1 MTKSDIMKKD
11 YSYTIFIKQ
20 LAAVLSMLFLLYGSM
35 RNGFASGIENF
46 SGSNSETPQA
56 YTVSGKVTSAT
67 DNTILAGVTVI
78 IKGTAKGTITGSDGS
93 YSIEVPGNGA
103 TMVFSFIGFQ
113 TMEVQADG
121 RRVIDIS
128 LYEDVKALDE
138 VVVTALGITRKEKS
152 LGYSVGKVDG
162 SSLARVT
169 QENAINSL
177 AGKVSG
183 VQINST
189 GGTGSSVSM
198 IIRGATSLSNDN
210 QPLFVIDGVPIVN
223 TLNNISGFGTDNR
236 VDYGNAISDMN
247 SDDIES
253 VSILKGPSAAALYG
267 SRAGNGVVLI
277 TTKSGRKNKGI
288 QVNVTTNTVFDV
300 PYKYFAVEKK
310 FANGYFS
317 YTPEDLPPG
326 TVMRVNPSEAAGC
339 GIQLD
344 KEYFAVQWNSP
355 LDANGVQIPT
365 ELVSHPDNV
374 ANFVQ
379 TGITTTNGV
388 SVSDNSENINYRIGF
403 TNMSNKGIIPNED
416 LFRNNLSA
424 ATSVKVRS
432 DVTISSN
439 INISRSWSNN
449 RAASNQ
455 GTNPLQ
461 WAYAVPQNTDIRVLR
476 DYWEPGFEGL
486 VQRTPDNEIY
496 DNPYFLAYEVN
507 NSYDRDRVF
516 GNLRADWQI
525 TKEISFMAR
534 YALDQFTEKRE
545 SKISPGYSKEPNN
558 GTYGIQELKSYER
571 NIDFLAT
578 YAKKLS
584 DFTLSVSAGGNALY
598 KKGSSISNSAL
609 PGAGLIVPD
618 VYTVGN
624 IKSGSLA
631 YSSGWSQKAI
641 YSIYG
646 LANLGW
652 RDMIFLDL
660 TARNDWSSTLPKEN
674 WSYFYP
680 SASISILLNQMI
692 DMGSTID
699 MLKLRGG
706 WAQAGNDTD
715 PYQLYNTYGNAGQW
729 GDATRLAVSG
739 QILTPNLKPELATST
754 EFGADV
760 GLFQNRLRFEGTYY
774 QVSNRNQILR
784 NIPVASSTGYD
795 AVNINAG
802 LIESKGWEFLIGGTP
817 LRSGNWAWDISANFT
832 RNRTTLKE
840 ITSGI
845 DVIKFWE
852 DARGGAWSFVGDEI
866 GSIYDASIRT
876 VTDVNSPYYGYPIL
890 STSELEWQDIP
901 IQDTRNRIGNYNPD
915 FIMGLQN
922 SVTYKG
928 FSLNFT
934 IDWRS
939 GGQFISQT
947 QRYMAEDA
955 YSKVWLDNLINPG
968 GRTGKD
974 LRDWLVANE
983 DQLIKDGFHVVGG
996 PTAEYGGFRENYSG
1010 TYVSDGT
1017 FVPGVVEVKD
1027 ADGNIT
1033 YVENLGENNPLP
1045 YNPYV
1050 ASYAW
1055 GFAKPSMF
1063 DSDFIKLRE
1072 ISLSYQ
1078 VPLKSGVLKNLAV
1091 SVYSRNIMLWTKNN
1105 AGLDPERA
1113 FQAESSNDGTRGTQF
1128 KQGIERY
1135 NLEPW
1140 VMPIGFKIDLT
1151 F

>member
-1 MTKSDIMKKD
+1 
-11 YSYTIFIKQ
+11 
-20 LAAVLSMLFLLYGSM
+20 
-35 RNGFASGIENF
+35 
-46 SGSNSETPQA
+46 
-56 YTVSGKVTSAT
+56 
-67 DNTILAGVTVI
+67 
-78 IKGTAKGTITGSDGS
+78 
-93 YSIEVPGNGA
+93 
-103 TMVFSFIGFQ
+103 MV
-113 TMEVQADG
+113 
-121 RRVIDIS
+121 
-128 LYEDVKALDE
+128 
-138 VVVTALGITRKEKS
+138 
-152 LGYSVGKVDG
+152 
-162 SSLARVT
+162 
-169 QENAINSL
+169 
-177 AGKVSG
+177 
-183 VQINST
+183 
-189 GGTGSSVSM
+189 
-198 IIRGATSLSNDN
+198 IRGATSLSNDN

-277 TTKSGRKNKGI
+277 TTKSGKKNKGI
-288 QVNVTTNTVFDV
+288 QVDITSNTVFDK
-300 PYKYFAVEKK
+300 PYKFFAVTKK

-317 YTPEDLPPG
+317 FTPEDLPPG
-326 TVMRVNPSEAAGC
+326 QPLRVNPSEAAGC

-355 LDANGVQIPT
+355 VDANGVQIPT
-365 ELVSHPDNV
+365 ELVSHPNNV

-388 SVSDNSENINYRIGF
+388 SVSNNNDVMNYRLGF
-403 TNMSNKGIIPNED
+403 TNMSNKGIVPNSD
-416 LFRNNLSA
+416 LFRNNLNAS
-424 ATSVKVRS
+424 TSLKVNNKLS
-432 DVTISSN
+432 VSSN

-449 RAASNQ
+449 RPASNR

-461 WAYAVPQNTDIRVLR
+461 WAYAVPQNTDIRELKE
-476 DYWEPGFEGL
+476 YWMPGFEGQ
-486 VQRTPDNEIY
+486 VQRTPDNEVY

-516 GNLRADWQI
+516 GNVRADWQL
-525 TKEISFMAR
+525 TKEFSLMAR

-558 GTYGIQELKSYER
+558 GSYGVEDIKNYER
-571 NIDFLAT
+571 NIDLLAT
-578 YAKKLS
+578 YAKKVN
-584 DFTLSVSAGGNALY
+584 DFNLSVSAGGNALY
-598 KKGSSISNSAL
+598 KKGSVISNSSM
-609 PGAGLIVPD
+609 PGAGLIVPN
-618 VYTVGN
+618 VYTVDN

-631 YSSGWSQKAI
+631 YYSGWSQKAI

-646 LANLGW
+646 LATIGW
-652 RDMIFLDL
+652 REMIFLDV

-674 WSYFYP
+674 RSYFYP
-680 SASISILLNQMI
+680 SASLSLLIDQMI
-692 DMGSTID
+692 DMGDRVD
-699 MLKLRGG
+699 MVKLRGG
-706 WAQAGNDTD
+706 WAKAGNDTD
-715 PYQLYNTYGNAGQW
+715 PYQLYSTYGNAGQW

-739 QILTPNLKPELATST
+739 QILTPNLKPEEATSI
-754 EFGADV
+754 EFGVDA
-760 GLFQNRLRFEGTYY
+760 GLFQNRLKFEGTYY
-774 QVSNRNQILR
+774 IVDNRNQILR

-802 LIESKGWEFLIGGTP
+802 LIESKGWEFTLGGTP
-817 LRSGNWAWDISANFT
+817 VRRANWSWDISANFT
-832 RNRTTLKE
+832 RNRTSVKE
-840 ITSGI
+840 IAPGI
-845 DVIKFWE
+845 DMIKFWE
-852 DARGGAWSFVGDEI
+852 DARGGAWSYVGDEI

-876 VTDVNSPYYGYPIL
+876 VTDQNSPYYGYPIL

-901 IQDTRNRIGNYNPD
+901 IQDTKNKIGNYNPN

-922 SVTYKG
+922 AVNYKG

-934 IDWRS
+934 IDWRN

-947 QRYMAEDA
+947 QRYMAEDG
-955 YSKVWLDNLINPG
+955 YSQIWLDNTINPG
-968 GRTGKD
+968 DRTGKE
-974 LRDWLVANE
+974 LRDWLVANQE
-983 DQLIKDGFHVVGG
+983 TMIKDGFHVVGG
-996 PTAEYGGFRENYSG
+996 PTTEYGGFNENYSG
-1010 TYVSDGT
+1010 VYVHDGT
-1017 FVPGVVEVKD
+1017 FVPGVIEVS
-1027 ADGNIT
+1027 DGNGGVT
-1033 YVENLGENNPLP
+1033 YIENLGENNPLP

-1063 DSDFIKLRE
+1063 DADFIKLRE

-1078 VPLKSGVLKNLAV
+1078 IPLKSGALKNMSV
-1091 SVYSRNIMLWTKNN
+1091 SLYSRNIMLWTKNK

-1113 FQAESSNDGTRGTQF
+1113 FQAESSTEGKRGTQF

-1140 VMPIGFKIDLT
+1140 VIPIGFKIDMT

>member
-1 MTKSDIMKKD
+1 MENI
-11 YSYTIFIKQ
+11 YSRSTYRLLTLVIATLLLTGPLSSL
-20 LAAVLSMLFLLYGSM
+20 LAVRAEKGLS
-35 RNGFASGIENF
+35 NGN
-46 SGSNSETPQA
+46 ETPQSL
-56 YTVSGKVTSAT
+56 TVTGKIVSAT
-67 DNTILAGVTVI
+67 DNSPLPGVSI
-78 IKGTAKGTITGSDGS
+78 IVKGTTRGTLSGPEGA
-93 YSIEVPGNGA
+93 YSIEVPGIDA
-103 TMVFSFIGFQ
+103 TLVFSFIGF
-113 TMEVQADG
+113 EAIEEPVRG
-121 RRVIDIS
+121 RKVVDIS
-128 LYEDVKALDE
+128 LAENVKALDE

-152 LGYSVGKVDG
+152 LGYSVGKVEG
-162 SSLARVT
+162 ESLVRVT
-169 QENAINSL
+169 QENAINGL

-277 TTKSGRKNKGI
+277 TTKTGKKNKGI
-288 QVNVTTNTVFDV
+288 QVDITTNTVFDK
-300 PYKYFAVEKK
+300 PYKYFAIEKK

-317 YTPEDLPPG
+317 YTPEDLPAG
-326 TVMRVNPSEAAGC
+326 AVMRVNPAEAAGC

-344 KEYFAVQWNSP
+344 KEYYAVQWNSP
-355 LDANGVQIPT
+355 VDANGVQIPT
-365 ELVSHPDNV
+365 ELVSHPNNV
-374 ANFVQ
+374 ANFVN

-388 SVSDNSENINYRIGF
+388 SISDNNDVMNYRLGF
-403 TNMSNKGIIPNED
+403 TNMSNKGIVPNSD
-416 LFRNNLSA
+416 LFRNNLNASA
-424 ATSVKVRS
+424 TVKVKNNLS
-432 DVTISSN
+432 VSSN

-449 RAASNQ
+449 RPASNR

-461 WAYAVPQNTDIRVLR
+461 WAYAVPQNTDIRELR
-476 DYWEPGFEGL
+476 NYWLPGFEGL
-486 VQRTPDNEIY
+486 VQRTPDNEVY
-496 DNPYFLAYEVN
+496 DNPYYLAYEVN

-516 GNLRADWQI
+516 GNVKADWQL
-525 TKEISFMAR
+525 TKEFSLMAR
-534 YALDQFTEKRE
+534 YSLDQFTEKRE

-558 GTYGIQELKSYER
+558 GAYGVEDIKSYER

-578 YAKKLS
+578 YAKKLGN
-584 DFTLSVSAGGNALY
+584 FNISVSGGGNALY
-598 KKGSSISNSAL
+598 KHGSVLSTSSM

-618 VYTVGN
+618 VYTIDN
-624 IKSGSLA
+624 IKSGSLS
-631 YSSGWSQKAI
+631 YTSGWSQKAI

-646 LANLGW
+646 LATIGW
-652 RDMIFLDL
+652 RDMIFLDV
-660 TARNDWSSTLPKEN
+660 TARNDWSSTLPKAN
-674 WSYFYP
+674 RSYFYP
-680 SASISILLNQMI
+680 STSLSMLIDKMI
-692 DMGSTID
+692 NMGDRVDMV
-699 MLKLRGG
+699 KLRGG
-706 WAQAGNDTD
+706 WARAGNDTD
-715 PYQLYNTYGNAGQW
+715 PYQLYSTYGNAGQW
-729 GDATRLAVSG
+729 GDATRLGVSG
-739 QILTPNLKPELATST
+739 EILTPNLKPEQSTST
-754 EFGADV
+754 EFGIETAF
-760 GLFQNRLRFEGTYY
+760 LKNRLRFEGTYY
-774 QVSNRNQILR
+774 MISNKNQILR
-784 NIPVASSTGYD
+784 NVPVASSTGYD

-802 LIESKGWEFLIGGTP
+802 LIEGKGWEFTLGGTP
-817 LRSGNWAWDISANFT
+817 IRRGSWTWDVSANFT
-832 RNRTTLKE
+832 RNRTVLKE
-840 ITSGI
+840 LAPGI
-845 DVIKFWE
+845 DVYKFWE
-852 DARGGAWSFVGDEI
+852 DARGGSWAYVGDEL

-876 VTDVNSPYYGYPIL
+876 VTDKSSQYYGYPIL

-901 IQDTRNRIGNYNPD
+901 IQDTKNKIGNYNPN

-922 SVTYKG
+922 AVTFKG
-928 FSLNFT
+928 FTLNFT
-934 IDWRS
+934 IDWRN

-947 QRYMAEDA
+947 QRYMAEDGF
-955 YSKVWLDNLINPG
+955 SEVWLNSMINPG
-968 GRTGKD
+968 GRSGPE
-974 LRDWLVANE
+974 LEAWLIANE
-983 DQLIKDGFHVVGG
+983 DKYIKNGFHVVGG
-996 PTAEYGGFRENYSG
+996 PTAQYGGFRENYSG
-1010 TYVSDGT
+1010 NFVSDGT
-1017 FVPGVVEVKD
+1017 FVPGVVEVQD
-1027 ADGNIT
+1027 ADGNVT
-1033 YVENLGENNPLP
+1033 YLPNLGNNNVLP

-1078 VPLKSGVLKNLAV
+1078 FPHRMGVLHNMTI
-1091 SVYSRNIMLWTKNN
+1091 SVYSRNIMLWTKNK

-1113 FQAESSNDGTRGTQF
+1113 FQAENSTEGKRGTQF

>member
-1 MTKSDIMKKD
+1 MKNK
-11 YSYTIFIKQ
+11 YPYIISVRHIFPALIFISLLSGSS
-20 LAAVLSMLFLLYGSM
+20 LAS
-35 RNGFASGIENF
+35 FAS
-46 SGSNSETPQA
+46 SGVHDISDNVELPQPFLV
-56 YTVSGKVTSAT
+56 TGKVISAA
-67 DNTILAGVTVI
+67 DNGPLPGVSIV
-78 IKGTAKGTITGSDGS
+78 IKGTTKGTVSDSDGS
-93 YSIEVPGNGA
+93 YSIEVPGNDA
-103 TMVFSFIGFQ
+103 ILVFSFIGFQ
-113 TMEVQADG
+113 TTEVPVNGKKVVNVTLAEELQ
-121 RRVIDIS
+121 
-128 LYEDVKALDE
+128 ALDE
-138 VVVTALGITRKEKS
+138 VVVTALGISRKEKS
-152 LGYSVGKVDG
+152 LGYSVGKVEG
-162 SSLARVT
+162 EALVRVT

-198 IIRGATSLSNDN
+198 VIRGATSLSNDN
-210 QPLFVIDGVPIVN
+210 QPLFVVDGVPIVN

-277 TTKSGRKNKGI
+277 TTKSGKKSKGV
-288 QVNVTTNTVFDV
+288 QVDITSNTVFDK
-300 PYKYFAVEKK
+300 PYKYFAVQKK

-326 TVMRVNPSEAAGC
+326 TVMRVNPAEAAGA
-339 GIQLD
+339 GIELD
-344 KEYFAVQWNSP
+344 KEYFAVQWDSP
-355 LDANGVQIPT
+355 VDANGVQIPT

-379 TGITTTNGV
+379 TGITSTNGV
-388 SVSDNSENINYRIGF
+388 SVSNNTEVMNYRIGF
-403 TNMSNKGIIPNED
+403 TNMTNRGIIPNSD
-416 LFRNNLSA
+416 LFRNNLNA
-424 ATSVKVRS
+424 ATSVNIR
-432 DVTISSN
+432 DNFTLSSN
-439 INISRSWSNN
+439 INVSRSWSNN
-449 RAASNQ
+449 RPASNR

-461 WAYAVPQNTDIRVLR
+461 WAYAVPQNTDIKVLR
-476 DYWEPGFEGL
+476 NYWEPGFEGL

-496 DNPYFLAYEVN
+496 DNPYYLAYEVN

-516 GNLRADWQI
+516 GNLKAEWQL
-525 TKEISFMAR
+525 TKEISLMGR

-558 GTYGIQELKSYER
+558 GAYGVQDIKSYER
-571 NIDFLAT
+571 NIDVLAT
-578 YAKKLS
+578 YAKQLS
-584 DFTLSVSAGGNALY
+584 DFSVSVSAGGNALY
-598 KKGSSISNSAL
+598 KKGSSITNSSMS
-609 PGAGLIVPD
+609 GAGLIVPD

-624 IKSGSLA
+624 IKSGSLN
-631 YSSGWSQKAI
+631 YSSGWSQKVI

-646 LANLGW
+646 LATLGW
-652 RDMIFLDL
+652 RDMIYLDL

-674 WSYFYP
+674 QSYFYP
-680 SASISILLNQMI
+680 SASLSLLLDQMV
-692 DMGSTID
+692 DLGDEVDLM
-699 MLKLRGG
+699 KFRGG
-706 WAQAGNDTD
+706 WARAGNDTD
-715 PYQLYNTYGNAGQW
+715 PYQLYSTYGNAGQW
-729 GDATRLAVSG
+729 GDATRLAKSG
-739 QILTPNLKPELATST
+739 QILTPNLKPEQATSI
-754 EFGADV
+754 EFGMDI
-760 GLFQNRLRFEGTYY
+760 GLFKNRVRFEGTYY
-774 QVSNRNQILR
+774 EVENKNQILR

-802 LIESKGWEFLIGGTP
+802 LIESKGWEFVLGGTP
-817 LRSGNWAWDISANFT
+817 LNRGNWTWDISANFT
-832 RNRTTLKE
+832 RNRTRLVE
-840 ITSGI
+840 IAEGI

-852 DARGGAWSFVGDEI
+852 DARGGAWTYVGDEI
-866 GSIYDASIRT
+866 GDLYDAEILT
-876 VTDVNSPYYGYPIL
+876 VTDENSPYYGYPIL
-890 STSELEWQDIP
+890 STSELEWEDIE
-901 IQDTRNRIGNYNPD
+901 IQDTRNKIGNYNPR

-922 SVTYKG
+922 SLAYKS

-947 QRYMAEDA
+947 QRYMAEDGN
-955 YSKVWLDNLINPG
+955 SQIWLDNLINPG
-968 GRTGKD
+968 GRTGKA
-974 LRDWLVANE
+974 LRDWLVENE
-983 DQLIKDGFHVVGG
+983 ETLIKNGFHVIGG

-1010 TYVSDGT
+1010 VYVSDGT
-1017 FVPGVVEVKD
+1017 FVPGVVAVD
-1027 ADGNIT
+1027 DGNGGVT
-1033 YVENLGENNPLP
+1033 YIENLGENNPLP

-1063 DSDFIKLRE
+1063 DADFIKLRE

-1078 VPLKSGVLKNLAV
+1078 IPVRSSALKNLSV
-1091 SVYSRNIMLWTKNN
+1091 SIYSRNIMLWTKNK

-1113 FQAESSNDGTRGTQF
+1113 FQAEGSTEGKRGTQF

-1140 VMPIGFKIDLT
+1140 VIPIGFKVDLT